1 MPEAAT
7 TETTTTEPAATPAVT
22 EASEVVA
29 PVTPAVTTSAPAEP
43 AAADPATGYW
53 PDDWRDRLSGGDDKL
68 RARLDR
74 FADPAAILKSMQA
87 AEQKIRSGEYKK
99 GQPGKDASADELAA
113 WKAENG
119 IPDSWEGY
127 ETDLG
132 NGVVF
137 GEEDKT
143 TVDTIRQFAH
153 ENSMPPAEVKK
164 LLGLYDSIKQ
174 KEADAIYERDEAHR
188 ATTQDD
194 LRAEWGGDY
203 RRNLNII
210 GGLFDAAP
218 EGFQDEI
225 AQARMADGT
234 LLGDS
239 PQWLKF
245 LAGVARELNPT
256 ATVVPGTAAT
266 AAKTIDEE
274 LASIDAE
281 RRKDHD
287 AFMKNEP
294 LRKRERELL
303 DAQTKLNSRRG

>member
-1 MPEAAT
+1 MPEA
-7 TETTTTEPAATPAVT
+7 TTTIESSTEVTP
-22 EASEVVA
+22 VVA
-29 PVTPAVTTSAPAEP
+29 PVTTEATAAVATTAAPTVTSDPVVTDP
-43 AAADPATGYW
+43 AAGYW
-53 PDDWRDRLSGGDDKL
+53 PDDWRDRLSSGDEKL

-99 GQPGKDASADELAA
+99 GQPGKDATADEIAA

-127 ETDLG
+127 EVDLG

-137 GEEDKT
+137 GDEDKL

-153 ENSMPPAEVKK
+153 ENSMPPAEAKK
-164 LLGLYDSIKQ
+164 LLGLYDQIKQ
-174 KEADAIYERDEAHR
+174 READALHDREEAHR
-188 ATTQDD
+188 AATQDD

-203 RRNLNII
+203 RRNINII
-210 GGLFDAAP
+210 GGLFESAP
-218 EGFQDEI
+218 EGFKDAF

-234 LLGDS
+234 LLGDNAECM
-239 PQWLKF
+239 KF
-245 LAGVARELNPT
+245 LAGLARELNPM
-256 ATVVPGTAAT
+256 ATVVPGSAAT
-266 AAKTIDEE
+266 AAKSIDEE

-281 RRKDHD
+281 RRKDHS
-287 AFMKNEP
+287 AFMKNES

-303 DAQTKLNSRRG
+303 DAQTKLNARRG